1 MGVQVERYTRAT
13 PRWPQAWLVLAPHG
27 QLPLPER
34 QDALGAEKVPPAGG
48 GAEQAAPGSL
58 GPAALVLLPQV
69 HQTLVWT
76 PRRFVTF
83 VETAASSNQCSAQ
96 NSAQRSSVAPLLAMM
111 APLRDAAGL
120 KPSPA
125 SNANA
130 PCSSAAAPSGQTLR
144 EPQSS
149 GPWQKAAPTAPPPAT
164 LLPRRSPSP

>member
-130 PCSSAAAPSGQTLR
+130 PCAAAPGGQGPER
-144 EPQSS
+144 IPQST
-149 GPWQKAAPTAPPPAT
+149 GPCWQEAAPHPPP
-164 LLPRRSPSP
+164 R